1 MGFNLTGYEHDNSMT
16 MTSFMIYTISGTVIL
31 IVVIAALSFYFFLER
46 EKMYDEIVLQGGVE
60 ESIDFKVK
68 QNRILNSYGNKND
81 DGIESARIPIN
92 DAIKKTLNYYND

>member
-46 EKMYDEIVLQGGVE
+46 EKMLSLIH
-60 ESIDFKVK
+60 I
-68 QNRILNSYGNKND
+68 
-81 DGIESARIPIN
+81 
-92 DAIKKTLNYYND
+92 

>member
-1 MGFNLTGYEHDNSMT
+1 MGFNLTGYEHDNNMT
-16 MTSFMIYTISGTVIL
+16 MTSFMIYTISGAVIL

-60 ESIDFKVK
+60 KSIDFKVK

-81 DGIESARIPIN
+81 NGIESGRIPIN